1 MLYKRE
7 GWLDKVVRMRGLSIL
22 VTAPLVIAALYILLF
37 PRFVVFT
44 LLVRYCGNVRA
55 CFFGARCI
63 NVLAVHRDT
72 LTNLSGTATREY
84 AGEETYA
91 VVFDAGSTGSRVHV
105 LKFEKSASGLLLLE
119 DTFDAIKPGLGDSG
133 WKDDPERAAASLQPL
148 LDEAIAAVPEGQ
160 QGRTPVELRATAG
173 LRLLGPDKSDRILE
187 ASTKLLENSPFMLVP
202 DGVSVMDG
210 IDEGA
215 YAWLTLNYLLGKT
228 GKPAKD
234 LVGAIDLG
242 GGSVQQAFAVDDATA
257 KGAPEG
263 VH

>member
-1 MLYKRE
+1 L
-7 GWLDKVVRMRGLSIL
+7 LRMRGLSIL

-37 PRFVVFT
+37 PRFVYKLCCACVEASAHAISAPLRRWLCRDALSSLNT
-44 LLVRYCGNVRA
+44 LP
-55 CFFGARCI
+55 
-63 NVLAVHRDT
+63 
-72 LTNLSGTATREY
+72 EY
-84 AGEETYA
+84 TGEEVYA

-105 LKFEKSASGLLLLE
+105 LKFQKGRTGLQLLE
-119 DTFDAIKPGLGDSG
+119 DTFDSLKPGLGDSG
-133 WKDDPERAAASLQPL
+133 WKDEPERAAASLQPL
-148 LDEAIAAVPEGQ
+148 LEKAIAAVPEGQ

-173 LRLLGPDKSDRILE
+173 LRLLGDTKAKLILE
-187 ASTKLLENSPFMLVP
+187 AVTKVLESSPFMLVP

-242 GGSVQQAFAVDDATA
+242 GGSVQQAFAVDDSTA
-257 KGAPEG
+257 VGAPEG
-263 VH
+263 MKVFI